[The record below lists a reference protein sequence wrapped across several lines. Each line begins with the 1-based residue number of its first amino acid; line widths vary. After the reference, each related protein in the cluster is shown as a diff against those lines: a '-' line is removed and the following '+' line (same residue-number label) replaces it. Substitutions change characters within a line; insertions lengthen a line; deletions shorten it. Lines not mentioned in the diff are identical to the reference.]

1 MFNLFNKGPKVRA
14 GKPTQEEKKKPVV
27 GMVGGKSARP
37 ANVLGDAWKKLQKMD
52 RKQAY
57 TFGGIAVVT
66 LVALISIASMG
77 GQDPEDFND
86 FETRGYD
93 LANMPFSTDEAEQYL
108 LASKYPDM
116 NDKSH
121 AGLYSKSE
129 KEARQA
135 EDAAEAQAKLNTS
148 ATSKGSEYRPN
159 RYYGG
164 GGGGASASPTQ
175 VGELNSAGLKSASGS
190 GMKSTF
196 GPQGDFSNFRSQE
209 KGKDKFV
216 PNGPGKGNARTALYQ
231 TAKASRAAAGL
242 KNDKLL
248 NAKKAMM
255 GGNVKG
261 SDAFLDD
268 SGAVNL
274 DKLAGLELD
283 TNAPISSADLGGFD
297 EALQDAN
304 DDGAQE
310 DKDEEEMEWWEEM
323 LIDFAKQLGTG
334 LINMGMNMAQ
344 NAANAAI
351 AENKAEQAQMQVVAG
366 EVGQQQQAAYEAE
379 AQANNILDTDV
390 EGWTPVEGGGKSFTT
405 SSDGVSTVTTLSR
418 NADGQV
424 IQTVRVG
431 DGQPQITNLTQNSI
445 DAAQQYIPMDRKP
458 TAQQVGNCITADN
471 CPERIK
477 YNTQTGEVWNK
488 DGQVVGAYDSKTR
501 QFTYADGK
509 SGKDLKSGAFTWE
522 NSNWNDNQQQ
532 HLRQQN
538 PSINAAG
545 AAAGGRV
552 WGNPTTV
559 STSGNSGTS
568 SLTIGHKTYK
578 NGTYSNNGKTF
589 TNSEGT
595 FNMDGSGN
603 WVKQ

>member
-57 TFGGIAVVT
+57 TFGGIAVVA

-77 GQDPEDFND
+77 GQDPEDFNH

-310 DKDEEEMEWWEEM
+310 DKDEDELEWWQELLQE
-323 LIDFAKQLGTG
+323 LVAETAKMVVNELVAWGSDS
-334 LINMGMNMAQ
+334 MR
-344 NAANAAI
+344 NAVDAAR
-351 AENKAEQAQMQVVAG
+351 AGRLAEQQTTFEFMQGADNFTMNTYEQTYGLKEFEGMSDEQLSIFDVQRTTVDGTNSYTHNGNPLGENDTLSLTRRETDQLNVQRFQEQFNGPNSSQAQKDYYK
-366 EVGQQQQAAYEAE
+366 AYQ
-379 AQANNILDTDV
+379 AQAQINRSRAE
-390 EGWTPVEGGGKSFTT
+390 EGVWSGNGGSNYNSSNRSHRNSNSGGSQSITVNGVTHYGKMQ
-405 SSDGVSTVTTLSR
+405 SDGTFLS
-418 NADGQV
+418 
-424 IQTVRVG
+424 
-431 DGQPQITNLTQNSI
+431 
-445 DAAQQYIPMDRKP
+445 
-458 TAQQVGNCITADN
+458 
-471 CPERIK
+471 
-477 YNTQTGEVWNK
+477 
-488 DGQVVGAYDSKTR
+488 
-501 QFTYADGK
+501 
-509 SGKDLKSGAFTWE
+509 
-522 NSNWNDNQQQ
+522 NDNQ
-532 HLRQQN
+532 
-538 PSINAAG
+538 
-545 AAAGGRV
+545 
-552 WGNPTTV
+552 
-559 STSGNSGTS
+559 
-568 SLTIGHKTYK
+568 K
-578 NGTYSNNGKTF
+578 F
-589 TNSEGT
+589 TSEG
-595 FNMDGSGN
+595 SGRDTTWTLSN
-603 WVKQ
+603 

>member
-57 TFGGIAVVT
+57 TFGGIAVVA

-77 GQDPEDFND
+77 GQNPEDFND

-164 GGGGASASPTQ
+164 GGGGGASASPTQ

-216 PNGPGKGNARTALYQ
+216 PNGPGKGSARTALYQ

-297 EALQDAN
+297 EALKDAN
-304 DDGAQE
+304 EDGAQE

-323 LIDFAKQLGTG
+323 LIDAGKQIVNG
-334 LINMGMNMAQ
+334 LINWGMSAAQ
-344 NAANAAI
+344 DAVKLAQAEETAKELKWQEETAGYNEYFAEVEKGKLDQLKLAGEESFNQFLSSEGGVYDATQGTITYTEHNDTKTLNVTQNEDGSFLISKPTGEGANP
-351 AENKAEQAQMQVVAG
+351 AEINLSKRDARKINEAQVVDVDNNMFGGAAQTSSNIAG
-366 EVGQQQQAAYEAE
+366 LQARAKLAGN
-379 AQANNILDTDV
+379 ATLGSNGNQR
-390 EGWTPVEGGGKSFTT
+390 GKSD
-405 SSDGVSTVTTLSR
+405 SMTV
-418 NADGQV
+418 
-424 IQTVRVG
+424 
-431 DGQPQITNLTQNSI
+431 
-445 DAAQQYIPMDRKP
+445 
-458 TAQQVGNCITADN
+458 
-471 CPERIK
+471 
-477 YNTQTGEVWNK
+477 
-488 DGQVVGAYDSKTR
+488 
-501 QFTYADGK
+501 
-509 SGKDLKSGAFTWE
+509 
-522 NSNWNDNQQQ
+522 
-532 HLRQQN
+532 
-538 PSINAAG
+538 
-545 AAAGGRV
+545 GG
-552 WGNPTTV
+552 
-559 STSGNSGTS
+559 
-568 SLTIGHKTYK
+568 KTYK
-578 NGTYSNNGKTF
+578 GSYS
-589 TNSEGT
+589 E
-595 FNMDGSGN
+595 DGSTFMEYATGTVYN
-603 WVKQ
+603 CQNRQNCTKAK

>member
-57 TFGGIAVVT
+57 TFGGIAVVA

-310 DKDEEEMEWWEEM
+310 DKDEDELEWWEE
-323 LIDFAKQLGTG
+323 LLQ
-334 LINMGMNMAQ
+334 
-344 NAANAAI
+344 
-351 AENKAEQAQMQVVAG
+351 EVVA
-366 EVGQQQQAAYEAE
+366 EAAKMVVNE
-379 AQANNILDTDV
+379 L
-390 EGWTPVEGGGKSFTT
+390 
-405 SSDGVSTVTTLSR
+405 VSLG
-418 NADGQV
+418 ADSMRGA
-424 IQTVRVG
+424 
-431 DGQPQITNLTQNSI
+431 I
-445 DAAQQYIPMDRKP
+445 DAARADRNAQAASWQDDLAKNDVNLIPEGRSHSGADIATLCENNADAMKAEGWSWSTDETTKVTTYTKGNVTVTATPSSQQ
-458 TAQQVGNCITADN
+458 G
-471 CPERIK
+471 
-477 YNTQTGEVWNK
+477 
-488 DGQVVGAYDSKTR
+488 GQVVYSMTGEGKRGVKLPEDVVRTYNQTQIDTFR
-501 QFTYADGK
+501 QT
-509 SGKDLKSGAFTWE
+509 
-522 NSNWNDNQQQ
+522 
-532 HLRQQN
+532 
-538 PSINAAG
+538 
-545 AAAGGRV
+545 
-552 WGNPTTV
+552 NPTAYNRAV
-559 STSGNSGTS
+559 ANAEIAGRNARAAVWNSRGYERQADKAREEYS
-568 SLTIGHKTYK
+568 SQDQARKARCT
-578 NGTYSNNGKTF
+578 NGAVQYMYNN
-589 TNSEGT
+589 SM
-595 FNMDGSGN
+595 FNC
-603 WVKQ
+603 

>member
-57 TFGGIAVVT
+57 TFGGIAVVA

-159 RYYGG
+159 RYYGS

-283 TNAPISSADLGGFD
+283 TNAPISSADLSGFD
-297 EALQDAN
+297 EAVQDAN
-304 DDGAQE
+304 QEGAQE
-310 DKDEEEMEWWEEM
+310 DKDEEELEWWQE
-323 LIDFAKQLGTG
+323 LIHEVVSEAAKMVVNELVAWGADSMRGAVDAARAGRLNQQQVDNEIMQEVG
-334 LINMGMNMAQ
+334 ASQQ
-344 NAANAAI
+344 NFLATANTDVTLDQMTDPTYG
-351 AENKAEQAQMQVVAG
+351 ENWRKELNYSMKNDGKSILDAKGNVVATQTEG
-366 EVGQQQQAAYEAE
+366 SWSWKEGQKPPQLNTRQASDLNQQNLATWGQQNGNGAQYAE
-379 AQANNILDTDV
+379 YQTR
-390 EGWTPVEGGGKSFTT
+390 
-405 SSDGVSTVTTLSR
+405 SR
-418 NADGQV
+418 NAYLQGK
-424 IQTVRVG
+424 
-431 DGQPQITNLTQNSI
+431 QNF
-445 DAAQQYIPMDRKP
+445 Y
-458 TAQQVGNCITADN
+458 GN
-471 CPERIK
+471 
-477 YNTQTGEVWNK
+477 G
-488 DGQVVGAYDSKTR
+488 
-501 QFTYADGK
+501 
-509 SGKDLKSGAFTWE
+509 
-522 NSNWNDNQQQ
+522 
-532 HLRQQN
+532 
-538 PSINAAG
+538 
-545 AAAGGRV
+545 
-552 WGNPTTV
+552 
-559 STSGNSGTS
+559 
-568 SLTIGHKTYK
+568 
-578 NGTYSNNGKTF
+578 NGTNYNSAGRNRGDSGGGSAKIGERRYEGDVLKEWKGKEWVEV
-589 TNSEGT
+589 SE
-595 FNMDGSGN
+595 D
-603 WVKQ
+603 